1 MDKQEKRIKLIYSGE
16 LLLFAVVFIVLGILQ
31 LLAVIKQSERFQL
44 IFKIVT
50 LVGAT
55 WLVTDFVWVM
65 LSAKRKAKNSIMDK
79 AMMLPLAI
87 YLYFFDVL
95 GFVLKPG
102 YGYYQVGVPA
112 AFFYISCAYIFQG
125 IYHYYHPVPS
135 VIEMIEEIRKAEEQ
149 KELSQEETSAEEIA
163 PVEETTLEDIPEE
176 K

>member
-1 MDKQEKRIKLIYSGE
+1 MDKQARKYKLIYSGE
-16 LLLFAVVFIVLGILQ
+16 LIVFAVVFLVLGILE
-31 LLAVIKQSERFQL
+31 LLRVIKLSDRFQL

-55 WLVTDFVWVM
+55 WLITDFVWVM
-65 LSAKRKAKNSIMDK
+65 LSPKRKAKNAVMDK
-79 AMMLPLAI
+79 AMMLPLAV
-87 YLYFFDVL
+87 YLYVFDIL

-112 AFFYISCAYIFQG
+112 AFFYIACAYVFQG

-135 VIEMIEEIRKAEEQ
+135 VLEIIEEAMKPEEPQ
-149 KELSQEETSAEEIA
+149 
-163 PVEETTLEDIPEE
+163 VEEVPPQNEVTTEEPTDSEE